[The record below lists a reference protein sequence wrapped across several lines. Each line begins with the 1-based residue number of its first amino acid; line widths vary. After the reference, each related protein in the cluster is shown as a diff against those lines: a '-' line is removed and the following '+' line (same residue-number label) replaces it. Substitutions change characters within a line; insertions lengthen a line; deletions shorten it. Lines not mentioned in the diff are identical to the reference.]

1 MYCAGPFR
9 KSGTLRGF
17 KPEMVEN
24 VQILVNLL
32 LHTIISNTQSGEKN

>member
-1 MYCAGPFR
+1 MYSAGPFR
-9 KSGTLRGF
+9 KSETLRGF

-32 LHTIISNTQSGEKN
+32 QHTIISTIQSQEKH